1 MTEHTA
7 IEEILRL
14 FRAGLNSEIEQDIKT
29 AHQSITTYLQQEIDK
44 ARIDE
49 LNRASRAFENNKF
62 KERIVSVYQMYLKD
76 RIATIRERS
85 E

>member
-29 AHQSITTYLQQEIDK
+29 AHQSITTYLQQEIYK
-44 ARIDE
+44 AMRIAFFGE
-49 LNRASRAFENNKF
+49 LVEYK
-62 KERIVSVYQMYLKD
+62 KD
-76 RIATIRERS
+76 RIATIRER
-85 E
+85 EEHE